1 MDPNVCYL
9 AMLEAFAL
17 GDLETARDR
26 AESLGDWFFS
36 RRVSASRQY
45 RRRDRYPNR
54 PLKVRHKGVTGRFFF
69 PKHIVAWA
77 NSFVPPF
84 KKDISHETRRSA

>member
-54 PLKVRHKGVTGRFFF
+54 PLEVRHKGVTGRFFF
-69 PKHIVAWA
+69 SQAP
-77 NSFVPPF
+77 
-84 KKDISHETRRSA
+84 RRLGQFFRSPIQEGHFP